1 MNRSESIVKISAALV
16 KAQSEMSNAK
26 KGASNPFFKSK
37 YADLNS
43 IREAAL
49 PVLNTHGITVIQPT
63 CVVDGVNYVETILL
77 HESGEYISS
86 LTQIVVDKVTDA
98 QKHGSGLSYARR
110 YALQSIV
117 CLGAEDDDANA
128 AVQPSKVSIEDEKQ
142 KALRDFNVCKSIVEV
157 TTVEDALHMINE
169 ATTPEA
175 IGIIFKALPKDL
187 HSNKEL
193 IQFCKDKKAE
203 LLNAKTK

>member
-1 MNRSESIVKISAALV
+1 MNKSETINKVAAALV

-26 KGASNPFFKSK
+26 KGATNPFFKSK

-49 PVLNTHGITVIQPT
+49 PVLNAHGITIIQPT
-63 CVVDGVNYVETILL
+63 CVIDGVNYVETILL

-86 LTQIVVDKVTDA
+86 LTQIVVDKMNDA

-128 AVQPSKVSIEDEKQ
+128 AVKPSMPPREVVTADQAKIMINAVTDVDVIAAVYKSLPKELQ
-142 KALRDFNVCKSIVEV
+142 KDKSII
-157 TTVEDALHMINE
+157 AHC
-169 ATTPEA
+169 AA
-175 IGIIFKALPKDL
+175 
-187 HSNKEL
+187 
-193 IQFCKDKKAE
+193 KKAE
-203 LLNAKTK
+203 LSNLNEEGQE

>member
-1 MNRSESIVKISAALV
+1 MNKSESITKVAAALV

-26 KGASNPFFKSK
+26 KGATNPFFKSK

-49 PVLNTHGITVIQPT
+49 PVLNAHGITIIQPT
-63 CVVDGVNYVETILL
+63 CVLDGVNYVETILL

-86 LTQIVVDKVTDA
+86 LTQIVVDKMNDA

-128 AVQPSKVSIEDEKQ
+128 AVKPSMPTKEVVTAEQAKTMINAVTDVDVIAAVYKSLPKELQ
-142 KALRDFNVCKSIVEV
+142 KDKSII
-157 TTVEDALHMINE
+157 AHC
-169 ATTPEA
+169 AA
-175 IGIIFKALPKDL
+175 
-187 HSNKEL
+187 
-193 IQFCKDKKAE
+193 KKAE
-203 LLNAKTK
+203 LSNLNQEGQE

>member
-1 MNRSESIVKISAALV
+1 MNKSESITKVAAALV

-26 KGASNPFFKSK
+26 KGATNPFFKSK

-49 PVLNTHGITVIQPT
+49 PVLNAHGITIIQPT
-63 CVVDGVNYVETILL
+63 CVLDGVNYVETILL

-86 LTQIVVDKVTDA
+86 LTQIVVDKMNDA

-128 AVQPSKVSIEDEKQ
+128 AVKPSMPTREVVTADQAKIMINAVTDVDVIAAVYKSLPKELQ
-142 KALRDFNVCKSIVEV
+142 KDKSII
-157 TTVEDALHMINE
+157 AHC
-169 ATTPEA
+169 AA
-175 IGIIFKALPKDL
+175 
-187 HSNKEL
+187 
-193 IQFCKDKKAE
+193 KKAE
-203 LLNAKTK
+203 LSNLNPEGAE

>member
-1 MNRSESIVKISAALV
+1 MNRSESIAKISAALV
-16 KAQSEMSNAK
+16 KSQSEMSNAK
-26 KGASNPFFKSK
+26 KGSNNPFFKSK
-37 YADLNS
+37 YADINS

-49 PVLNTHGITVIQPT
+49 PVLNSHGITVIQPT
-63 CVVDGVNYVETILL
+63 CVVDGINYVETILL

-128 AVQPSKVSIEDEKQ
+128 AVKPIANLDEEKNN
-142 KALRDFNVCKSIVEV
+142 ALRDFNVCKSITDVTAVWNKLPAHIRAIAEVVEACKSKGESFKV
-157 TTVEDALHMINE
+157 TSKTATNE
-169 ATTPEA
+169 TT
-175 IGIIFKALPKDL
+175 K
-187 HSNKEL
+187 
-193 IQFCKDKKAE
+193 
-203 LLNAKTK
+203 

>member
-1 MNRSESIVKISAALV
+1 MNKSESITKVAAALV

-26 KGASNPFFKSK
+26 KGATNPFFKSK

-49 PVLNTHGITVIQPT
+49 PVLNAHGITIIQPT
-63 CVVDGVNYVETILL
+63 CVLDGVNYVETILL

-86 LTQIVVDKVTDA
+86 LTQIVVDKMNDA

-128 AVQPSKVSIEDEKQ
+128 AVKPSMPPREVVTADQAKTIINAVTD
-142 KALRDFNVCKSIVEV
+142 VEV
-157 TTVEDALHMINE
+157 IAAVY
-169 ATTPEA
+169 
-175 IGIIFKALPKDL
+175 KSLPK
-187 HSNKEL
+187 EL
-193 IQFCKDKKAE
+193 QKDKAIIWHCAAKKQS
-203 LLNAKTK
+203 LLHPIQNEGDE

>member
-1 MNRSESIVKISAALV
+1 MNKSETINKVAAALV

-26 KGASNPFFKSK
+26 KGATNPFFKSK

-49 PVLNTHGITVIQPT
+49 PVLNAHGITIIQPT
-63 CVVDGVNYVETILL
+63 CVIDGVNYVETILL

-86 LTQIVVDKVTDA
+86 LTQIVVDKVNDA

-128 AVQPSKVSIEDEKQ
+128 AVKPSMPPKEVLTVDQAKIMINAVTDVDVIAAVYKSLPKELQ
-142 KALRDFNVCKSIVEV
+142 KDKSII
-157 TTVEDALHMINE
+157 AHCS
-169 ATTPEA
+169 A
-175 IGIIFKALPKDL
+175 
-187 HSNKEL
+187 
-193 IQFCKDKKAE
+193 KKQE
-203 LLNAKTK
+203 LLNLNSEGAE

>member
-1 MNRSESIVKISAALV
+1 MNRSESIAKISAALV
-16 KAQSEMSNAK
+16 KSQAEMSNAK
-26 KGASNPFFKSK
+26 KGSNNPFFKSK
-37 YADLNS
+37 YADINS

-49 PVLNTHGITVIQPT
+49 PVLNSHGITVIQPT
-63 CVVDGVNYVETILL
+63 CVVDGINYVETILL

-128 AVQPSKVSIEDEKQ
+128 AVKPIANLDEEKN
-142 KALRDFNVCKSIVEV
+142 KALRDFNVCKSITDVTAVWNKLPAHIRAIAEVVE
-157 TTVEDALHMINE
+157 A
-169 ATTPEA
+169 
-175 IGIIFKALPKDL
+175 
-187 HSNKEL
+187 
-193 IQFCKDKKAE
+193 C
-203 LLNAKTK
+203 KTKGESFKVSNEPKTK

>member
-1 MNRSESIVKISAALV
+1 MNRSESIAKISAALV
-16 KAQSEMSNAK
+16 KSQAEMSNAK

-49 PVLNTHGITVIQPT
+49 PVLNSHGITVIQPT
-63 CVVDGVNYVETILL
+63 CVVDGINYVETILL

-128 AVQPSKVSIEDEKQ
+128 AVKPIANLDEEKN
-142 KALRDFNVCKSIVEV
+142 KALRDFNVCKSITDVTAVWNKLPAHIRAIAEVVE
-157 TTVEDALHMINE
+157 A
-169 ATTPEA
+169 
-175 IGIIFKALPKDL
+175 
-187 HSNKEL
+187 
-193 IQFCKDKKAE
+193 C
-203 LLNAKTK
+203 KTKGESFKVTSKPTTNETTK

>member
-1 MNRSESIVKISAALV
+1 MNRSESIAKISAALV
-16 KAQSEMSNAK
+16 KSQAEMSNAK
-26 KGASNPFFKSK
+26 KGSNNPFFKSK
-37 YADLNS
+37 YADINS

-49 PVLNTHGITVIQPT
+49 PVLNSHGITVIQPT
-63 CVVDGVNYVETILL
+63 CVVDGINYVETILL

-128 AVQPSKVSIEDEKQ
+128 AVKPIANLDEEKN
-142 KALRDFNVCKSIVEV
+142 KALRDFNVCKSITDVTAVWNKLPAHIRAIAEVVE
-157 TTVEDALHMINE
+157 A
-169 ATTPEA
+169 
-175 IGIIFKALPKDL
+175 
-187 HSNKEL
+187 
-193 IQFCKDKKAE
+193 C
-203 LLNAKTK
+203 KTKGESFKVTSKPADNAPTK

>member
-1 MNRSESIVKISAALV
+1 MNKSETINKVAAALV

-26 KGASNPFFKSK
+26 KGATNPFFKSK

-49 PVLNTHGITVIQPT
+49 PVLNAHGITIIQPT
-63 CVVDGVNYVETILL
+63 CVLDGVNYVETILL

-86 LTQIVVDKVTDA
+86 LTQIVVDKVNDA

-128 AVQPSKVSIEDEKQ
+128 AVKPSMPSREVVTADQAKIMINAVTDVDVIAAVYKSLPKELQ
-142 KALRDFNVCKSIVEV
+142 KDKSII
-157 TTVEDALHMINE
+157 AHC
-169 ATTPEA
+169 AA
-175 IGIIFKALPKDL
+175 
-187 HSNKEL
+187 
-193 IQFCKDKKAE
+193 KKAE
-203 LLNAKTK
+203 LSNLNQEGQE

>member
-86 LTQIVVDKVTDA
+86 LTQIVVDKVADA

-128 AVQPSKVSIEDEKQ
+128 AVQAPKVSIEEEKL

-157 TTVEDALHMINE
+157 TALWNKLPAYVRAIPEVVEACKVKGE
-169 ATTPEA
+169 S
-175 IGIIFKALPKDL
+175 FKV
-187 HSNKEL
+187 SNKP
-193 IQFCKDKKAE
+193 Q
-203 LLNAKTK
+203 

>member
-1 MNRSESIVKISAALV
+1 MNRSESIAKISAALV
-16 KAQSEMSNAK
+16 KSQAEMSNAK
-26 KGASNPFFKSK
+26 KGSSNPFFKSK

-49 PVLNTHGITVIQPT
+49 PVLNSHGITVIQPT
-63 CVVDGVNYVETILL
+63 CVVDGINYVETILL

-128 AVQPSKVSIEDEKQ
+128 AVKPIANLDEEKN
-142 KALRDFNVCKSIVEV
+142 KALRDFNVCKSITDVTAVWNKLPAHIRAIAEVVEACKSKGESFKV
-157 TTVEDALHMINE
+157 SNE
-169 ATTPEA
+169 P
-175 IGIIFKALPKDL
+175 
-187 HSNKEL
+187 
-193 IQFCKDKKAE
+193 
-203 LLNAKTK
+203 KTK

>member
-1 MNRSESIVKISAALV
+1 MNKSESITKVAAALV

-26 KGASNPFFKSK
+26 KGATNPFFKSK

-49 PVLNTHGITVIQPT
+49 PVLNAHGITIIQPT
-63 CVVDGVNYVETILL
+63 CVLDGVNYVETILL

-86 LTQIVVDKVTDA
+86 LTQIVVDKMNDA

-128 AVQPSKVSIEDEKQ
+128 AVKPSMP
-142 KALRDFNVCKSIVEV
+142 LREV
-157 TTVEDALHMINE
+157 VTADQAKTMINAVTDIE
-169 ATTPEA
+169 VIAA
-175 IGIIFKALPKDL
+175 VYKSLPK
-187 HSNKEL
+187 EL
-193 IQFCKDKKAE
+193 QKDKAIIWHCAAKKQE
-203 LLNAKTK
+203 LLNLNNEGAE

>member
-49 PVLNTHGITVIQPT
+49 PVLNAHGITVIQPT

-128 AVQPSKVSIEDEKQ
+128 AVQPPKVSIEDEKQ

-157 TTVEDALHMINE
+157 TALWNKLPAHVRAIPEVVEA
-169 ATTPEA
+169 
-175 IGIIFKALPKDL
+175 
-187 HSNKEL
+187 
-193 IQFCKDKKAE
+193 C
-203 LLNAKTK
+203 KTKGESFKVVKTPSNETTK

>member
-1 MNRSESIVKISAALV
+1 MNKSETINKVAAALV

-26 KGASNPFFKSK
+26 KGATNPFFKSK

-49 PVLNTHGITVIQPT
+49 PVLNAHGITIIQPT
-63 CVVDGVNYVETILL
+63 CVLDGVNYVETILL

-86 LTQIVVDKVTDA
+86 LTQIVVDKMNDA

-128 AVQPSKVSIEDEKQ
+128 AVKPSMPTKEVVTADQAKIMINAVTDVDVIAAVYKSLPKELQ
-142 KALRDFNVCKSIVEV
+142 KDKSII
-157 TTVEDALHMINE
+157 AHC
-169 ATTPEA
+169 AA
-175 IGIIFKALPKDL
+175 
-187 HSNKEL
+187 
-193 IQFCKDKKAE
+193 KKAE
-203 LLNAKTK
+203 LSNLNQEGQE

>member
-1 MNRSESIVKISAALV
+1 MNKSESITKVAAALV

-26 KGASNPFFKSK
+26 KGATNPFFKSK

-49 PVLNTHGITVIQPT
+49 PVLNAHGITIIQPT
-63 CVVDGVNYVETILL
+63 CVLDGVNYVETILL

-86 LTQIVVDKVTDA
+86 LTQIVVDKMNDA

-128 AVQPSKVSIEDEKQ
+128 AVKPSMPPREVVTADQAKIMINAVTDVDVIAAGYKSLPKELQ
-142 KALRDFNVCKSIVEV
+142 KDKSII
-157 TTVEDALHMINE
+157 AHC
-169 ATTPEA
+169 AA
-175 IGIIFKALPKDL
+175 
-187 HSNKEL
+187 
-193 IQFCKDKKAE
+193 KKQE
-203 LLNAKTK
+203 LLNLNSEGQE

>member
-49 PVLNTHGITVIQPT
+49 PVLNAHGITVIQPT

-128 AVQPSKVSIEDEKQ
+128 AVQAPKVSIEEEKQ

-157 TTVEDALHMINE
+157 TALWNKLPAHVRAIPEVVEA
-169 ATTPEA
+169 
-175 IGIIFKALPKDL
+175 
-187 HSNKEL
+187 
-193 IQFCKDKKAE
+193 C
-203 LLNAKTK
+203 KTKGESFKVTKPAPNDATK

>member
-1 MNRSESIVKISAALV
+1 MNRSESIAKISAALV
-16 KAQSEMSNAK
+16 KSQAEMSNAK
-26 KGASNPFFKSK
+26 KGSNNPFFKSK
-37 YADLNS
+37 YADINS

-49 PVLNTHGITVIQPT
+49 PVLNSHGITVIQPT
-63 CVVDGVNYVETILL
+63 CVVDGINYVETILL

-128 AVQPSKVSIEDEKQ
+128 AVKPIANLDEEKN
-142 KALRDFNVCKSIVEV
+142 KALRDFNVCKSITDVTAVWNKLPAHIRAIAEVVEACKSKGESFKV
-157 TTVEDALHMINE
+157 VKKPTNETT
-169 ATTPEA
+169 
-175 IGIIFKALPKDL
+175 K
-187 HSNKEL
+187 
-193 IQFCKDKKAE
+193 
-203 LLNAKTK
+203 

>member
-1 MNRSESIVKISAALV
+1 MNRSESIAKISAALV
-16 KAQSEMSNAK
+16 KSQAEMSNAK
-26 KGASNPFFKSK
+26 KGTSNPFFKSK

-49 PVLNTHGITVIQPT
+49 PVLNSHGITVIQPT
-63 CVVDGVNYVETILL
+63 CVVDGINYVETILL

-128 AVQPSKVSIEDEKQ
+128 AVKPIANLDEEKN
-142 KALRDFNVCKSIVEV
+142 KALRDFNVCKSITDVTAVWNKLPAHIRAIAEVVEACKGKGESFKV
-157 TTVEDALHMINE
+157 SKPATNETT
-169 ATTPEA
+169 
-175 IGIIFKALPKDL
+175 K
-187 HSNKEL
+187 
-193 IQFCKDKKAE
+193 
-203 LLNAKTK
+203 

>member
-1 MNRSESIVKISAALV
+1 MNKSETINKVASALV

-26 KGASNPFFKSK
+26 KGATNPFFKSK

-49 PVLNTHGITVIQPT
+49 PVLNAHGITIIQPT
-63 CVVDGVNYVETILL
+63 CVLDGVNYVETILL

-86 LTQIVVDKVTDA
+86 LTQIVVDKMNDA

-128 AVQPSKVSIEDEKQ
+128 AVKPSMPPREVVTADQAKTMINAVTDVDVIAAVYKSLPKELQ
-142 KALRDFNVCKSIVEV
+142 KDKSII
-157 TTVEDALHMINE
+157 AHC
-169 ATTPEA
+169 AA
-175 IGIIFKALPKDL
+175 
-187 HSNKEL
+187 
-193 IQFCKDKKAE
+193 KKQE
-203 LLNAKTK
+203 LLNLNSEGAE

>member
-1 MNRSESIVKISAALV
+1 MNKSESITKVAAALV

-26 KGASNPFFKSK
+26 KGATNPFFKSK

-49 PVLNTHGITVIQPT
+49 PVLNAHGITIIQPT
-63 CVVDGVNYVETILL
+63 CVLDGVNYVETILL

-86 LTQIVVDKVTDA
+86 LTQIVVDKVNDA

-128 AVQPSKVSIEDEKQ
+128 AVKPSMPTKEVVTAEQAKTMINAVTDVDVIAAVYKSLPKELQ
-142 KALRDFNVCKSIVEV
+142 KDKSII
-157 TTVEDALHMINE
+157 AHC
-169 ATTPEA
+169 AA
-175 IGIIFKALPKDL
+175 
-187 HSNKEL
+187 
-193 IQFCKDKKAE
+193 KKQE
-203 LLNAKTK
+203 LLNLNSEGAE

>member
-1 MNRSESIVKISAALV
+1 MNKSESITKVAAALV

-26 KGASNPFFKSK
+26 KGATNPFFKSK

-49 PVLNTHGITVIQPT
+49 PVLNAHGITIIQPT
-63 CVVDGVNYVETILL
+63 CVLDGVNYVETILL

-86 LTQIVVDKVTDA
+86 LTQIVVDKMNDA

-128 AVQPSKVSIEDEKQ
+128 AVKPSMPPREDKISCGT
-142 KALRDFNVCKSIVEV
+142 F
-157 TTVEDALHMINE
+157 
-169 ATTPEA
+169 
-175 IGIIFKALPKDL
+175 
-187 HSNKEL
+187 
-193 IQFCKDKKAE
+193 
-203 LLNAKTK
+203 LLSFTY

>member
-63 CVVDGVNYVETILL
+63 CVVDGINYVETILL

-128 AVQPSKVSIEDEKQ
+128 SVQPPKVSIEEEKQ

-157 TTVEDALHMINE
+157 TALWNKLPAHVRAIPEVVEACKVKGESFKVSKPAPNE
-169 ATTPEA
+169 TT
-175 IGIIFKALPKDL
+175 K
-187 HSNKEL
+187 
-193 IQFCKDKKAE
+193 
-203 LLNAKTK
+203 